1 MISSK
6 RASDNIDNPID
17 GGNTSIRQGGS
28 RPIYIYTYRRK
39 REEKVTQG
47 WETKENSPWTRV

>member
-17 GGNTSIRQGGS
+17 GGNIKYQTGREQTYIYI
-28 RPIYIYTYRRK
+28 IYIYIYIV
-39 REEKVTQG
+39 EEKEG
-47 WETKENSPWTRV
+47 R